1 MNLVW
6 NEIKTYFYDSLER
19 YFIVKELTTQRE
31 ALIGLIHRKGDWDIN
46 LRPIS
51 LTNCDYKIQASV
63 LAKRF

>member
-31 ALIGLIHRKGDWDIN
+31 ALIGLIHKKGDWDIN

-51 LTNCDYKIQASV
+51 LTNCDYKILASV

>member
-31 ALIGLIHRKGDWDIN
+31 ALIGLIHRKGDWDKN
-46 LRPIS
+46 HRPIS
-51 LTNCDYKIQASV
+51 LTNCDYKILASV